1 MYTRCESFI
10 RYMLC
15 RHVPLIGLS
24 FHSSKVSLEEQ
35 KFLILIEFSLSVCFL
50 MDRTFD
56 VGI

>member
-1 MYTRCESFI
+1 MCTGYESFI

-24 FHSSKVSLEEQ
+24 FRSPKVSLEQQ
-35 KFLILIEFSLSVCFL
+35 KFLILIEFSLSICFF
-50 MDRTFD
+50 MDHTFD